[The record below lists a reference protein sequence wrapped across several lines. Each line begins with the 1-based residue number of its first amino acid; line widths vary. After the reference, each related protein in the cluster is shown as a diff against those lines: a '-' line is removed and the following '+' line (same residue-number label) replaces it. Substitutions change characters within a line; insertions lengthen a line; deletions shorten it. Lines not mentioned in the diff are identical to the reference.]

1 MDRHEMRG
9 LTAED
14 VAEAHRKD
22 LEIQDQYEVKYL
34 TY

>member
-1 MDRHEMRG
+1 MPIFMDLHDMRG

-22 LEIQDQYEVKYL
+22 LGIS
-34 TY
+34 